1 MKWGITLLA
10 RFPTPIDPNVILSL
24 GATELP
30 RPSTDAGT
38 INGTLN
44 AVDAAR
50 KRRREID
57 PDFLDMVALLGFKP
71 SLHST
76 ILEGV
81 IRGVKGAALRGF
93 SVIVRCESL

>member
-1 MKWGITLLA
+1 M
-10 RFPTPIDPNVILSL
+10 DPNVILSL

-38 INGTLN
+38 ISGTLN

-57 PDFLDMVALLGFKP
+57 TDFLGMVALLGFKKS
-71 SLHST
+71 SLHTT

-81 IRGVKGAALRGF
+81 RSGVKGAGLREF
-93 SVIVRCESL
+93 TVIVRRESL